1 MKIYRIK
8 WKKLNIFSLFTFLIP
23 TQIFEVGMSN
33 SPEHETVARLFDP
46 IPDPVISPP
55 RKHSVDYYMAVECS
69 LVADLIL
76 RNPSVVGY
84 ISFL

>member
-1 MKIYRIK
+1 
-8 WKKLNIFSLFTFLIP
+8 
-23 TQIFEVGMSN
+23 MSN